1 MTASLSIPELA
12 DGVVALRPWRD
23 TDLRRLVA
31 MCRDPEVARWTRVPD
46 NYTREDAL
54 TFLALVDV
62 ERRAGRAAHLA
73 ITLAADG
80 TVAGSISLQHLDW
93 EARAGE
99 IGYYLA
105 PECRGQGLATRALS
119 LLADH
124 ALGELGLAAV
134 HLHAATAN
142 VASQRVA
149 ERAGL
154 ERLGVADVPLVLKG
168 RRIEVV
174 RFARRA

>member
-1 MTASLSIPELA
+1 VSPRLSIPALA
-12 DGVVALRPWRD
+12 DDVVALRPWRD

-62 ERRAGRAAHLA
+62 ERRSGRAAHLA
-73 ITLAADG
+73 ITLSEDE
-80 TVAGSISLQHLDW
+80 TIAGSASLQHVDW
-93 EARAGE
+93 GARAGE

-105 PECRGQGLATRALS
+105 PECRGQGLATRALD
-119 LLADH
+119 LLAGH
-124 ALGELGLAAV
+124 ALGELGLGEI

-149 ERAGL
+149 ERAGFA
-154 ERLGVADVPLVLKG
+154 RLGVAAQPLVLKG

-174 RFARRA
+174 RFLRRS